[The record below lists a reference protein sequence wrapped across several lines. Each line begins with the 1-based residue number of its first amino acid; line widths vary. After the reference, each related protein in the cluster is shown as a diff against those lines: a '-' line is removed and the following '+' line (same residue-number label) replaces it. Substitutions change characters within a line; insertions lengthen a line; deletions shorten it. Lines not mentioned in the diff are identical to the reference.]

1 VYESVLYT
9 KGLNISTIIQLPVT
23 LFRVNVQ
30 LLAFL
35 IMNLYCC

>member
-9 KGLNISTIIQLPVT
+9 KGLNVSTVIQLPVT
-23 LFRVNVQ
+23 LFRVYMQ

-35 IMNLYCC
+35 IMNLHCC